1 MQHRVSANA
10 AQSVECST
18 ECRMQQRSVN
28 AAQRSANA
36 TQSVSERSTEV
47 SECNTEVSECSRG
60 RRMQHRVSVNAAQR
74 SVNAAQS
81 VSECSREV
89 GECNTEVGECSTEV
103 SECSTE
109 VSECSRGQRTQ
120 HRVSVNVAEVELLI
134 GHCEAPQVP
143 AYPEE
148 QAEEG
153 QQRSGQ
159 DEKVPETEGCEDP
172 DEEQDEAD
180 DVKNQSQSKEEGG
193 ALSILHGR
201 RPLYVD

>member
-1 MQHRVSANA
+1 MTPDEAPA
-10 AQSVECST
+10 SVRPSGWFHPP
-18 ECRMQQRSVN
+18 SP
-28 AAQRSANA
+28 
-36 TQSVSERSTEV
+36 
-47 SECNTEVSECSRG
+47 SRYV
-60 RRMQHRVSVNAAQR
+60 RIHQ
-74 SVNAAQS
+74 
-81 VSECSREV
+81 
-89 GECNTEVGECSTEV
+89 
-103 SECSTE
+103 
-109 VSECSRGQRTQ
+109 
-120 HRVSVNVAEVELLI
+120 VELLV